1 MELSEEGKIFITSL
15 EGICLNLYLDSVNV
29 RTIAIG
35 ATVSEIPN
43 IAELPWTYSITMK
56 EAFELLDK
64 SLGKYVRAINNALKV
79 NIKQHQFDSLVS
91 ICYNI
96 GTGGATGSTF
106 MKRINAG
113 SPMGRALTGF
123 VDVDDFVDELDRTA
137 EGGSYEEAI
146 EERSFAGGGTIADAI
161 MMWKHPKEIIG
172 RRKKEV
178 RLYTTG
184 YYGDGKAL
192 VFPVNSSNHK
202 PNYSRGRIVDVKDYL

>member
-1 MELSEEGKIFITSL
+1 MELSKEGKIFLVGL
-15 EGICLNLYLDSVNV
+15 EGICLSLYLDSVNV

-123 VDVDDFVDELDRTA
+123 VDVDDFVNELDRTA
-137 EGGSYEEAI
+137 EGVSYEEAI
-146 EERSFAGGGTIADAI
+146 EEHSFAGGGTVADAI
-161 MMWKHPKEIIG
+161 MMWKRPKEIIG
-172 RRKKEV
+172 RRKKEA

-192 VFPVNSSNHK
+192 VFPTSSTTHRPLYGK
-202 PNYSRGRIVDVKDYL
+202 GKMIVVEDYL

>member
-1 MELSEEGKIFITSL
+1 MNLSEEGKIFLVGL

-35 ATVSEIPN
+35 ATRSEIPN
-43 IAELPWTYSITMK
+43 ISDLPWTYTITMK

-64 SLGKYVRAINNALKV
+64 SLGKYVNAINKALKV
-79 NIKQHQFDSLVS
+79 EVKQHQFDSLIS

-96 GTGGATGSTF
+96 GTGGASGSTF

-113 SPMGRALTGF
+113 APMGRALSGF
-123 VDVDDFVDELDRTA
+123 VEVEDVISELDRTI
-137 EGGSYEEAI
+137 EGEEYI
-146 EERSFAGGGTIADAI
+146 EMPCMNFAGGGTIADAI
-161 MMWKHPKEIIG
+161 MMWTKPKEITN

-178 RLYTTG
+178 RLFTTG

-192 VFPVNSSNHK
+192 VFPVNSSSHK
-202 PNYSRGRIVDVKDYL
+202 PMYGKGKVVNVKDYL